1 MVDSLLHPGL
11 RFVSQIFSYPAGE
24 DTGQP
29 ALAGL
34 APEIDE
40 KGKELLAEMSMID
53 HLRLE
58 TEYVRL
64 FINAM
69 PEVPC
74 PPYGSVYL
82 EGTVMGVSTLRVIE
96 IYRKYGMATDELA
109 DHIAVECEFLAWLRG
124 LAGEN
129 QAASQ
134 DFSILFEHL
143 RQWTDPFFARV
154 AEHDRIGCFR
164 RGAEI
169 GRTVFH
175 GVQI

>member
-11 RFVSQIFSYPAGE
+11 RFVSQIFSYPSAEGA
-24 DTGQP
+24 GQP

-34 APEIDE
+34 GAEIEE
-40 KGKELLAEMSMID
+40 KGEALLAEMSKID

-82 EGTVMGVSTLRVIE
+82 EGSVMGASTLRVIE

-109 DHIAVECEFLAWLRG
+109 DHIAVECEFLAWLSG
-124 LAGEN
+124 LTGEN
-129 QAASQ
+129 QAARQ
-134 DFSILFEHL
+134 DYSTLLGHL
-143 RQWTDPFFARV
+143 RQWTDPFFSRV
-154 AEHDRIGCFR
+154 EEHDRIGCYR

>member
-1 MVDSLLHPGL
+1 MATPQLHPGL
-11 RFVSQIFSYPAGE
+11 HFISQIFSYPSAEGA
-24 DTGQP
+24 GQP

-34 APEIDE
+34 GAEIEE
-40 KGKELLAEMSMID
+40 KGEALLAEMSKID

-82 EGTVMGVSTLRVIE
+82 EGSVMGASTLRVIE

-109 DHIAVECEFLAWLRG
+109 DHIAVECEFLAWLSG

-129 QAASQ
+129 QAARQ
-134 DFSILFEHL
+134 DFSFILEHL
-143 RQWTDPFFARV
+143 RQWTDPFFSRV
-154 AEHDRIGCFR
+154 EEHDRIGCYR

-169 GRTVFH
+169 GRTVLY

>member
-1 MVDSLLHPGL
+1 VLG
-11 RFVSQIFSYPAGE
+11 A
-24 DTGQP
+24 
-29 ALAGL
+29 
-34 APEIDE
+34 EIAE
-40 KGKELLAEMSMID
+40 KGKELLAEMSRID

-82 EGTVMGVSTLRVIE
+82 EGTVMGASTLRVIE

-109 DHIAVECEFLAWLRG
+109 DHIAVECEFLAWLSG

-129 QAASQ
+129 QAARQ
-134 DFSILFEHL
+134 DYSTLLGHL
-143 RQWTDPFFARV
+143 RQWTDPFFSRV
-154 AEHDRIGCFR
+154 EEHDRIGCYR

-175 GVQI
+175 GMQR

>member
-1 MVDSLLHPGL
+1 MAAPQLHPGL
-11 RFVSQIFSYPAGE
+11 HRISQIFSYPSAEGA
-24 DTGQP
+24 GQP

-34 APEIDE
+34 GAEIHE
-40 KGKELLAEMSMID
+40 KGEALLAEMSKID

-82 EGTVMGVSTLRVIE
+82 EGSVMGESTLWVIE
-96 IYRKYGMATDELA
+96 MYRKYGMATDELA
-109 DHIAVECEFLAWLRG
+109 DHVAVECEFLAWLSG
-124 LAGEN
+124 LAGED
-129 QAASQ
+129 QAARQ
-134 DFSILFEHL
+134 DFSMILGHL
-143 RQWTDPFFARV
+143 RQWAEQFFDRV
-154 AEHDRIGCFR
+154 VEHDRLGCYR

-169 GRTVFH
+169 GRTVLY
-175 GVQI
+175 GVLI